1 MRKKRKERARAE
13 EAAAIAADLAIPEV
27 QEALEA
33 ERIVAAMEAA
43 QRAEAEA
50 AAMEAAAEA
59 AALAEATAGEGAVG
73 EEGSEVGEE
82 LTQDRI
88 TSIVESYLFASDKP
102 LTAPDVHKLFGKQA
116 VAREQV
122 QIALDSLV
130 EAYQERGIVVH
141 VVAGGYQLR
150 THPANSSWVQK
161 LVAGKPVRL
170 SRAQLETL
178 AICAYRQP
186 ITRPEIDEIRGVDS
200 GGTLR
205 VLLDRS
211 LIRILGKKEEPGR
224 PLLYGTTKDF
234 LEFFN
239 LGDLGELPTL
249 REYSELSEDSMA
261 EVKKLGL
268 NLDDLARSAKVEV
281 ADDDGDDEGGDG
293 SGGDSGG
300 QGGGAELASD
310 EAGDA
315 DAGAEPMAADAADE
329 GRDELAA
336 ATDAAEHD
344 GGDAMDLAD
353 DEAMDLADDE
363 VMDLADDEVMDLAD
377 DALAQAED
385 GDGVVAAPMVAEG
398 SGEHHAAEAAMD
410 AAEDRGEDEAASDPD
425 EEPSVEPLLADEPS
439 SDEPEPS
446 AEA

>member
-33 ERIVAAMEAA
+33 ERIVAEMEAA
-43 QRAEAEA
+43 ERAAAEQAALEA
-50 AAMEAAAEA
+50 AAAAAPAEDEA
-59 AALAEATAGEGAVG
+59 GSGEAGEGG
-73 EEGSEVGEE
+73 ESGEA
-82 LTQDRI
+82 LTQERI

-102 LTAPDVHKLFGKQA
+102 LTAPDVHKLFGKLT

-122 QIALDSLV
+122 QVALDSLV
-130 EAYQERGIVVH
+130 EAYQNRGIVVH

-268 NLDDLARSAKVEV
+268 SLDDLANPAKVQV
-281 ADDDGDDEGGDG
+281 TDDDGDDDGGSG
-293 SGGDSGG
+293 SGGGESGG
-300 QGGGAELASD
+300 EGSGAELASED
-310 EAGDA
+310 DDAGDV
-315 DAGAEPMAADAADE
+315 EPMAADGSEEGDREEVAAAEALEHEATESWDE
-329 GRDELAA
+329 ADLDEELAA
-336 ATDAAEHD
+336 
-344 GGDAMDLAD
+344 
-353 DEAMDLADDE
+353 
-363 VMDLADDEVMDLAD
+363 
-377 DALAQAED
+377 
-385 GDGVVAAPMVAEG
+385 DGVVSAPMVAEG
-398 SGEHHAAEAAMD
+398 SGEHQAAELAAD
-410 AAEDRGEDEAASDPD
+410 AEYEVDEPEA
-425 EEPSVEPLLADEPS
+425 ADEPAVDAMHN
-439 SDEPEPS
+439 DEPSTDESEPS
-446 AEA
+446 AEV